1 VNFKSFNLRRGL
13 KKMEKLKIVDS
24 EIENLVTKEF
34 ERQVTN
40 IELTASANFVYES
53 VLEGQ
58 GSILTNK
65 IVEGYPGKRYYAGCK
80 YIDEIEKI
88 AIERAKEIF
97 NAEHANVQPHSGV
110 NANLAAYMALLE
122 PGDTILGMDLQCG
135 GHLSHGSKVSIT
147 GKYYNGIHY
156 KVNKETE
163 LIDYDEVKM
172 LALKYKPKLII
183 AGASA
188 YPRQIDWSKFR
199 KIADEVGAYFM
210 VDMAHIAGLVAAG
223 VHPSPIPYAD
233 IVTGTTYKTMRGAKG
248 GFILCKEKFA
258 KKVDRAVF
266 PGVQGSILL
275 HEVLAKAIT
284 FGIAKSTEYKKY
296 EIQIVKNAKRMA
308 NYLSKHDIRIVSGGT
323 DTHLILVDLRS
334 LQISGIEAENTLCN
348 IGITLNRNRIPY
360 DPEPPT
366 ITSGIR
372 IGTSAITSLG
382 FVEGDIDELSDILV
396 NVLKG
401 VKKGF
406 NKEEY
411 RKRVLDLCIKHPLYL
426 NSLELA
432 ELINKKE
439 LFDQKD
445 RITCNNFE

>member
-1 VNFKSFNLRRGL
+1 
-13 KKMEKLKIVDS
+13 MEKLKVVDP
-24 EIENLVTKEF
+24 EIASLVEKEM

-40 IELTASANFVYES
+40 IELIASANFVYES

-58 GSILTNK
+58 GSVLTNK
-65 IVEGYPGKRYYAGCK
+65 IVEGYPGKRYYAGCE

-97 NAEHANVQPHSGV
+97 GAEHANVQPHSGV
-110 NANLAAYMALLE
+110 NANMAAYMALLE

-135 GHLSHGSKVSIT
+135 GHLSHGSKISIT

-163 LIDYDEVKM
+163 LIDYDEVET
-172 LALKYKPKLII
+172 LGLKYKPKLII
-183 AGASA
+183 AGGSA
-188 YPRQIDWSKFR
+188 YPRQIDWGKFKETAK
-199 KIADEVGAYFM
+199 KIGAYFV
-210 VDMAHIAGLVAAG
+210 VDMAHITGLVAAG

-248 GFILCKEKFA
+248 GIILCKEEFA
-258 KKVDRAVF
+258 KKVDKAVF

-284 FGIAKSTEYKKY
+284 FGIAKTKEYKKY
-296 EIQIVKNAKRMA
+296 QIQVVKNAKRMA
-308 NYLSKHDIRIVSGGT
+308 DYLIKHNIRLVSGGT

-334 LQISGIEAENTLCN
+334 LKITGIEAENALYSV
-348 IGITLNRNRIPY
+348 GITVNRNRIPY

-366 ITSGIR
+366 IASGIR
-372 IGTSAITSLG
+372 IGTAAITSTG
-382 FVEGDIDELSDILV
+382 FIEEDIDEISDILV
-396 NVLKG
+396 SVLKG

-426 NSLELA
+426 DSLELA
-432 ELINKKE
+432 ELIDRKYNYS
-439 LFDQKD
+439 DQKD
-445 RITCNNFE
+445 RMTCTNYE

>member
-1 VNFKSFNLRRGL
+1 
-13 KKMEKLKIVDS
+13 MEKLKVVDP
-24 EIENLVTKEF
+24 EIASLVEKEM

-40 IELTASANFVYES
+40 IELIASANFVYES

-65 IVEGYPGKRYYAGCK
+65 IVEGYPGKRYYAGCE

-97 NAEHANVQPHSGV
+97 GAEHANVQPHSGV
-110 NANLAAYMALLE
+110 NANMAAYLALLE

-135 GHLSHGSKVSIT
+135 GHLSHGSKISIT

-163 LIDYDEVKM
+163 LIDYDEVKTI
-172 LALKYKPKLII
+172 ALKYKPKLII
-183 AGASA
+183 AGGSA
-188 YPRQIDWSKFR
+188 YPRQIDWGKFKETAK
-199 KIADEVGAYFM
+199 KIGAYFV
-210 VDMAHIAGLVAAG
+210 VDMAHITGLVAAG

-248 GFILCKEKFA
+248 GIILCKEEFA
-258 KKVDRAVF
+258 KKVDKAVF

-284 FGIAKSTEYKKY
+284 FGIAKTKEYKKY
-296 EIQIVKNAKRMA
+296 QIQVVKNAKRMA
-308 NYLSKHDIRIVSGGT
+308 DYLIKHNIRLVSGGT

-334 LQISGIEAENTLCN
+334 LKITGIEAENALYSV
-348 IGITLNRNRIPY
+348 GITVNRNRIPY

-366 ITSGIR
+366 IASGIR
-372 IGTSAITSLG
+372 IGTAAITSTG
-382 FVEGDIDELSDILV
+382 FIEEDIDEISDILV
-396 NVLKG
+396 SVLKG

-411 RKRVLDLCIKHPLYL
+411 RKRVLDLCIKRPLYL
-426 NSLELA
+426 DSLELA
-432 ELINKKE
+432 ALINRK
-439 LFDQKD
+439 
-445 RITCNNFE
+445 NNYSTDKI

>member
-1 VNFKSFNLRRGL
+1 
-13 KKMEKLKIVDS
+13 MEKLKIVDP
-24 EIENLVTKEF
+24 EIASLVEKEM

-40 IELTASANFVYES
+40 IELIASANFVYES

-65 IVEGYPGKRYYAGCK
+65 IVEGYPGKRYYAGCE

-97 NAEHANVQPHSGV
+97 GAEHANVQPHSGV
-110 NANLAAYMALLE
+110 NANMAAYMALLE
-122 PGDTILGMDLQCG
+122 PGDTMLGMDLQCG
-135 GHLSHGSKVSIT
+135 GHLSHGSKISIT

-156 KVNKETE
+156 KVNKGTE
-163 LIDYDEVKM
+163 LIDYDEVETI
-172 LALKYKPKLII
+172 ALKYKPKLII
-183 AGASA
+183 AGGSA
-188 YPRQIDWSKFR
+188 YPRQIDWGKFKETAK
-199 KIADEVGAYFM
+199 KIGAYFV
-210 VDMAHIAGLVAAG
+210 VDMAHITGLVAAG

-248 GFILCKEKFA
+248 GIILCKEEFA
-258 KKVDRAVF
+258 KKVDKAVF

-284 FGIAKSTEYKKY
+284 FGIAKTKEYKKY
-296 EIQIVKNAKRMA
+296 QIQVVKNAKRMA
-308 NYLSKHDIRIVSGGT
+308 DYLIKHNIRLVSGGT

-334 LQISGIEAENTLCN
+334 LKITGIEAENALYSV
-348 IGITLNRNRIPY
+348 GITVNRNRIPY

-366 ITSGIR
+366 IASGIR
-372 IGTSAITSLG
+372 IGTAAITSTG
-382 FVEGDIDELSDILV
+382 FIEEDIDEISDILV
-396 NVLKG
+396 SVLKG
-401 VKKGF
+401 AKKGF

-426 NSLELA
+426 DSLELA
-432 ELINKKE
+432 ELINRKNNYS
-439 LFDQKD
+439 KD
-445 RITCNNFE
+445 KI

>member
-1 VNFKSFNLRRGL
+1 
-13 KKMEKLKIVDS
+13 MEKLKVVDP
-24 EIENLVTKEF
+24 EIASLVEKEM

-40 IELTASANFVYES
+40 IELIASANFVYES

-65 IVEGYPGKRYYAGCK
+65 IVEGYPGKRYYAGCE

-97 NAEHANVQPHSGV
+97 GAEHANVQPHSGV
-110 NANLAAYMALLE
+110 NANMAAYMALLE
-122 PGDTILGMDLQCG
+122 PGDTMLGMDLQCG
-135 GHLSHGSKVSIT
+135 GHLSHGSKISIT

-163 LIDYDEVKM
+163 LIDYDEVETI
-172 LALKYKPKLII
+172 ALKYKPKLII
-183 AGASA
+183 AGGSA
-188 YPRQIDWSKFR
+188 YPRQIDWGKFKETAK
-199 KIADEVGAYFM
+199 KIGAYFV
-210 VDMAHIAGLVAAG
+210 VDMAHITGLVAAG

-248 GFILCKEKFA
+248 GIILCKEEFA
-258 KKVDRAVF
+258 KKVDKAVF

-284 FGIAKSTEYKKY
+284 FGIAKTKEYKKY
-296 EIQIVKNAKRMA
+296 QIQVVKNAKRMA
-308 NYLSKHDIRIVSGGT
+308 DYFIKHNIRLVSGGT

-334 LQISGIEAENTLCN
+334 LKITGIEAENALYSVGVTV
-348 IGITLNRNRIPY
+348 NRNRIPY

-366 ITSGIR
+366 IASGIR
-372 IGTSAITSLG
+372 IGTAAITSTG
-382 FVEGDIDELSDILV
+382 FIEEDIDEISDILV
-396 NVLKG
+396 SVLRG
-401 VKKGF
+401 AKKGF

-426 NSLELA
+426 DSLELA
-432 ELINKKE
+432 ELINRKYNYS
-439 LFDQKD
+439 KD
-445 RITCNNFE
+445 KI